1 MKTAARWISI
11 GIAVAA
17 VTLLSGGVAGARD
30 NDPPRLLA
38 AGGEIPSPGPSDGD
52 GVALGATGGSPVL
65 AAAVLEP
72 TPIPI
77 ANRFTTERPLTALS
91 EEAARFAAMREG
103 RVSVALLDFTTGTAY
118 LYGADDRYLLA
129 SIGKVPLLL
138 ALLEQARKTGR
149 PLTMVERQAI
159 AAMIAQSDNDGATA
173 VWRAVGRKWGV
184 RPLLDRLQL
193 GEPRIKVDYWDWGG
207 MQAAAR
213 EVALL
218 YGEIGGGQI
227 LSEQTRTWALSLMRR
242 IDIDQSWG
250 VSAGFLPTPG
260 TATLALKNGWNPEG
274 DGWQVHSAGVVRR
287 ADGTPWYALAIL
299 TGAQPSERYGIET
312 VEGVARAINRS
323 LTPVPWSMGWWW

>member
-1 MKTAARWISI
+1 MKRAARWIAA
-11 GIAVAA
+11 GLAVVAM
-17 VTLLSGGVAGARD
+17 TLLSGSRVEARATE
-30 NDPPRLLA
+30 PPRFLT
-38 AGGEIPSPGPSDGD
+38 AGVEIPSPGPSGSDAD
-52 GVALGATGGSPVL
+52 ALGATGGSPVL
-65 AAAVLEP
+65 AAAVRAP

-77 ANRFTTERPLTALS
+77 ANRFTNERSLAVLS
-91 EEAARFAAMREG
+91 AEAARFAATREG

-118 LYGADDRYLLA
+118 LHGADTRYLLA

-138 ALLEQARKTGR
+138 ALLEQVRASGR
-149 PLTMVERQAI
+149 SLTMWERQVV
-159 AAMIAQSDNDGATA
+159 AAMIAHSDNEGATA

-184 RPLLDRLQL
+184 QPLLDRLQL
-193 GEPRIKVDYWDWGG
+193 SDVKVAWDWGG
-207 MQAAAR
+207 MQAGAR

-227 LSEQTRTWALSLMRR
+227 LSEPTRTWALSLMQR
-242 IDIDQSWG
+242 INIDQSWG

-299 TGAQPSERYGIET
+299 TAAQPSERYGIET
-312 VEGVARAINRS
+312 VEGVARALHRAM
-323 LTPVPWSMGWWW
+323 TPLPWAVSGWW